1 MKKILSCLA
10 ALLICCSFGSVSL
23 SAAVIPGGGIA
34 SPCYDYTDQLTTTL
48 SISSSKEASCR
59 TTIYGISG
67 TTTKIVVT
75 QYLEKKNGK
84 SWDEVKK
91 WPDITYE
98 NWWCNFTNPYTITES
113 GTYRLRSE
121 AKVYS
126 GTKYENVDIT
136 SKEKTVKI

>member
-1 MKKILSCLA
+1 MKKIISCLVA
-10 ALLICCSFGSVSL
+10 ILMCSSFGNVSV
-23 SAAVIPGGGIA
+23 SAAVIPDGGVA

-84 SWDEVKK
+84 SWDEVTHWTK
-91 WPDITYE
+91 TF
-98 NWWCNFTNPYTITES
+98 NSWWCNCTNSYTITES
-113 GTYRLRSE
+113 GTYRLRTE
-121 AKVYS
+121 AKVYCGS
-126 GTKYENVDIT
+126 KSEDVDIT
-136 SKEKTVKI
+136 STEKTV

>member
-1 MKKILSCLA
+1 MKKIISCLV
-10 ALLICCSFGSVSL
+10 ALLVCCSVGSISM
-23 SAAVIPGGGIA
+23 SAAVIPDGSIV
-34 SPCYDYTDQLTTTL
+34 SPCYSYTNSLTTTL
-48 SISSSKEASCR
+48 SISKGEASCR

-91 WPDITYE
+91 WSDIPYE
-98 NWWCNFTNPYTITES
+98 NWWCNCTNSYTVTES
-113 GTYRLRSE
+113 GTYRLRTE
-121 AKVYS
+121 AKVYC

-136 SKEKTVKI
+136 STEQIV

>member
-10 ALLICCSFGSVSL
+10 ALLICCSFGSITL
-23 SAAVIPGGGIA
+23 SAASIPNDNVA
-34 SPCYDYTDQLTTTL
+34 SPCYVYTDQITTVFG
-48 SISSSKEASCR
+48 ISDGEASCT
-59 TTIYGISG
+59 TTIYGIPG

-75 QYLEKKNGK
+75 QYLEKKNGNL
-84 SWDEVKK
+84 WDEVTH
-91 WPDITYE
+91 WTDTFE